1 MSHRSRQPVVLTSFK
16 QGSLDTYLNEW
27 RTIRESRVIS
37 QEETSEEEGE
47 ITFLVYL
54 TRGRWQTIRAFEWR
68 QINVVEMW
76 DATATRVEPIAR
88 SIYHL

>member
-47 ITFLVYL
+47 ITLLVYL

-68 QINVVEMW
+68 QINVVEM
-76 DATATRVEPIAR
+76 
-88 SIYHL
+88 